1 MASPTVP
8 AAFLLTLALPSVGA
22 SDAVPHGPT
31 APVEQLAQLS
41 FHQRIVIR
49 FPRLPDPPEVDAT
62 AESQDA
68 SRIQEKKGPKCVP
81 IQAIQGA
88 SVTRRDS
95 IDLVTMDGITLRAR
109 FDAHCPALDFY
120 RGFYMRQ
127 TEDGR
132 VCAGRDSVRSRSGA
146 DCRIKSFKRVVRRH

>member
-8 AAFLLTLALPSVGA
+8 AAFLLTLALPSAGTP
-22 SDAVPHGPT
+22 DAVARNNA

-49 FPRLPDPPEVDAT
+49 FPRLPDPPEAGAT

-88 SVTRRDS
+88 SVTRGDS

-120 RGFYMRQ
+120 RSFYMRL
-127 TEDGR
+127 TEDGL

-146 DCRIKSFKRVVRRH
+146 DCRIKSFKRLVRKH